1 LQQLLDV
8 MMFIFKRPL
17 AAVLSGLAIPTVL
30 FVVDFVHEHA
40 SGRGWM

>member
-17 AAVLSGLAIPTVL
+17 AAVVSGLAVPTVL
-30 FVVDFVHEHA
+30 IVVDFLLEHA